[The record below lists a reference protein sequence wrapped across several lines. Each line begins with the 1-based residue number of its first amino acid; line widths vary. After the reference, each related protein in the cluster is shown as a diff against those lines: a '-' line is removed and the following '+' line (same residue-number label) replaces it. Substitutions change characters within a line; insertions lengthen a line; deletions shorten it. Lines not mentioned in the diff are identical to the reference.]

1 MKRLWLVL
9 LCWGLLGTMTG
20 CYVAPY
26 PYPYPYYGGYAGAD
40 VSVSIGRGWGG
51 YGHHH
56 HHGHYGGFRYGGYS
70 GRSRWHR

>member
-9 LCWGLLGTMTG
+9 LCWGVLGTMTG

-26 PYPYPYYGGYAGAD
+26 PPYPYYGGYAGAD
-40 VSVSIGRGWGG
+40 VSVAIGRGWGG

-56 HHGHYGGFRYGGYS
+56 HHRHVHGYRYGGYS
-70 GRSRWHR
+70 GHARWYR

>member
-1 MKRLWLVL
+1 MKRLVFIL
-9 LCWGLLGTMTG
+9 LCWGVLSTMTG

-26 PYPYPYYGGYAGAD
+26 GPYPYYGGYAGTD
-40 VSVSIGRGWGG
+40 VSVSIGRSWGG

>member
-1 MKRLWLVL
+1 
-9 LCWGLLGTMTG
+9 MTG

-40 VSVSIGRGWGG
+40 VAVSIGRGWGG

-56 HHGHYGGFRYGGYS
+56 HHGHYGGFRYGG
-70 GRSRWHR
+70 GIRGTHGGIGKRAPALKKL